1 MKTQYSAA
9 LRDSVQTTS
18 VIHVTADHAELA
30 AELGADDRVT
40 ELDSVRE
47 NDGRLGI
54 WGQWLGEDFRLLV
67 TQPQVEEYLAQD
79 SRD

>member
-1 MKTQYSAA
+1 MKNQYSAA

-18 VIHVTADHAELA
+18 VIHLTADRADIL
-30 AELGADDRVT
+30 AELGDDDRVT

-67 TQPQVEEYLAQD
+67 TQPID
-79 SRD
+79 